1 MVIRESGMRKWA
13 HQPEQK
19 DLRASI
25 SSCSVSIE
33 RRKENKLTFCFSQEK
48 TLLIERWIY
57 KKTLFSKTIL
67 PRLLPFAAT
76 ESCLVTSENSFMK
89 D

>member
-1 MVIRESGMRKWA
+1 MRKWA

-25 SSCSVSIE
+25 SSCSVSVE
-33 RRKENKLTFCFSQEK
+33 RRKENKQTFYFSQEK
-48 TLLIERWIY
+48 TLLTGSWIY
-57 KKTLFSKTIL
+57 KKILFSKTVL